1 MCIKKPQKNSRYQVR
16 FIAVVRFVG
25 YGEKFEIQSR
35 STPQGFPYDFS
46 SIMHFRHNAFS
57 RNQND
62 STVVPHNR
70 TIPITVLGS
79 SAAATDLDFLHINL
93 LYCGGKDAK

>member
-1 MCIKKPQKNSRYQVR
+1 MYKNIQNESRYRVHI
-16 FIAVVRFVG
+16 IAVVTFVG

-35 STPQGFPYDFS
+35 STPQGLPYDFN

-57 RNQND
+57 SNSNN

-70 TIPITVLGS
+70 TIPLTVLGS
-79 SAAATDLDFLHINL
+79 SAAATNLDFLHINL